1 MAGLGS
7 GKRTKLDEVA
17 MARNWKTV
25 RVRAGVYNQIIRSM
39 REGESRG
46 DVVLLAMRELDKARA

>member
-46 DVVLLAMRELDKARA
+46 DVVLLAMRELDKARG

>member
-25 RVRAGVYNQIIRSM
+25 RVRAGVYSQIIRLM

-46 DVVLLAMRELDKARA
+46 DVVLLAMRELDKARG